1 VKYFYLVWSNL
12 RRHKLRSLLT
22 VLSIL
27 VAFML
32 FGYLSAIRQ
41 GFNQGVSVAG
51 ANRLVVRHK
60 VSLIQLLPESYQAR
74 MERIPGVN
82 SAVHAT
88 WFGGI
93 YQKPSNFFAQM
104 PVQPEQYLDMYP
116 EYVLPAE

>member
-1 VKYFYLVWSNL
+1 MKYFNLVWSNL
-12 RRHKLRSLLT
+12 KRRKLRSLLT

-60 VSLIQLLPESYQAR
+60 VSIIQLLPESYQAR
-74 MERIPGVN
+74 LERIPGVN
-82 SAVHAT
+82 SAVH
-88 WFGGI
+88 
-93 YQKPSNFFAQM
+93 
-104 PVQPEQYLDMYP
+104 
-116 EYVLPAE
+116 

>member
-1 VKYFYLVWSNL
+1 MKYFNLVWSNL
-12 RRHKLRSLLT
+12 KRRKLRSLLT

-60 VSLIQLLPESYQAR
+60 V
-74 MERIPGVN
+74 
-82 SAVHAT
+82 
-88 WFGGI
+88 
-93 YQKPSNFFAQM
+93 
-104 PVQPEQYLDMYP
+104 
-116 EYVLPAE
+116 